1 MPYVPLPVAKAI
13 LRPTFGYILNPRR
26 SPRQQRQLLDSLSRT
41 QLLPKG
47 TTHQAIT
54 LGGRPTELVQVR
66 GTGSMKTDRGTAIL
80 YLHGGGYVNGSP
92 LTHRTLAASL
102 AAESG
107 AALYVLDYRLAP
119 EHPCPAAVDDAVAAY
134 LELVEKHGLR
144 PESIAIAG
152 DSAGGGLSVAAA
164 RRLIDKHGIRPA
176 ALGLIAPWVDPAD
189 TSGNPQAD
197 DIVVSLDWGHQC
209 AEFYR
214 GNLSATDPEYAPMHA
229 DLTGLPPTVIH
240 VGVQEELYP
249 QVSRFASKLRAADVE
264 TEVVTL
270 PRLWHVAHAQ
280 ATMVAEAADATR
292 RLAQSLAAQL
302 SG

>member
-1 MPYVPLPVAKAI
+1 MPYVPLPVAKAM

-26 SPRQQRQLLDSLSRT
+26 SPRQQRRLLDSLSRT

-47 TTHQAIT
+47 TTYQAIT
-54 LGGRPTELVQVR
+54 LGGRPAELVR
-66 GTGSMKTDRGTAIL
+66 AGGADNGTAIL

-102 AAESG
+102 AAASG

-119 EHPCPAAVDDAVAAY
+119 EHPCPAAVDDAVAAF
-134 LELVEKHGLR
+134 LDLVENRGLR
-144 PESIAIAG
+144 PESIALAG
-152 DSAGGGLSVAAA
+152 DSAGGGLSVATA

-189 TSGNPQAD
+189 MSGNPQAD
-197 DIVVSLDWGHQC
+197 DIVVSLDWGRQC

-214 GNLSATDPEYAPMHA
+214 GNLPADDPEYAPMNA
-229 DLTGLPPTVIH
+229 DLKGLPPTVIH
-240 VGVQEELYP
+240 IGVQEELYP

-292 RLAQSLAAQL
+292 RLAQSLRSRLVA
-302 SG
+302 